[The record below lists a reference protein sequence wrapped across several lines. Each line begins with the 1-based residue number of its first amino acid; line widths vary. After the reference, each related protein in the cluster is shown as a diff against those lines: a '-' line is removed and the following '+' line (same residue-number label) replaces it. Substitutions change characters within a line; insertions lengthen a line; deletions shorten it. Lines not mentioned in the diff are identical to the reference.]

1 VSIRSLAAVLA
12 GVVLALCAPSSAAA
26 CSPVPQPPGPPPPP
40 SALIKDYDVAVY
52 GVVASFR
59 ILPSTAAP
67 GEPVLAD
74 QRFVAT
80 VRVTRVFKGWA
91 GRTVRITGGISG
103 AACGFGVVAPRQRVA
118 LRLDKPSKPYAVS
131 IASKA
136 TLAGLLAAT
145 DGRWRAPTGS

>member
-1 VSIRSLAAVLA
+1 MPYRRLAAVLA
-12 GVVLALCAPSSAAA
+12 GLVLGLCAPSVAAA
-26 CSPVPQPPGPPPPP
+26 CSLVPPRPGPP
-40 SALIKDYDVAVY
+40 SALIKDSDVAIY
-52 GVVASFR
+52 GVVASFHL
-59 ILPSTAAP
+59 LPSTAPP
-67 GEPVLAD
+67 GGPPDLN

-103 AACGFGVVAPRQRVA
+103 ASCGFGEVKPRQRVA

-131 IASKA
+131 ITSHV

-145 DGRWRAPTGS
+145 DRRWRPPTGS